1 MLFILSAV
9 SLQSCKFT
17 NKVENPKYERMLE
30 RRLLPI
36 NAPYILVSK
45 VDKEVQAKATFLD
58 AREKEEYQ
66 VSHIKNAQWIGYK
79 DVDLSGLES
88 LPKDTPIIVYCS
100 VGYRS
105 GKVTK
110 QLMDKGFTDVKNLYG
125 GIFEWSNQ
133 GKPLVDLKGDNT
145 LNVHP
150 YNERWGRWITKGVKV
165 YE

>member
-1 MLFILSAV
+1 MLFVLSVV
-9 SLQSCKFT
+9 SLESCKFT
-17 NKVENPKYERMLE
+17 NKVESPKYERMLE
-30 RRLLPI
+30 RRLPI
-36 NAPYILVSK
+36 NTPYILVNE
-45 VDKEVQAKATFLD
+45 VDKEVQNKTTFLD

-66 VSHIKNAQWIGYK
+66 VSHIENARFIGYK

-110 QLMDKGFTDVKNLYG
+110 QLIDKGFTDVKNLYG

-133 GKPLVDLKGDNT
+133 GKTLVDMNGNST
-145 LNVHP
+145 QNIHP
-150 YNERWGRWITKGVKV
+150 YNERWGKWVTKGVKT